1 MTRLQFF
8 GSILLA
14 LTIATPAAWADSPD
28 ERLFQAQMML
38 AKRGDPGAQ
47 YYLGEMYEQGLG
59 TPQNLNEAFKWYDQA
74 AKKGNRLA
82 TRKIAMRSQITSQH
96 EKEKAEEDRAA
107 EAEATRAA
115 ERARAA
121 ATVRAREQRLT
132 NDKAD
137 QEARREAE
145 KARAEALQARR
156 VAAAKARAEKL
167 ARVRALLA
175 AQANQKEAFE

>member
-1 MTRLQFF
+1 MTRMQFI
-8 GSILLA
+8 GSILLVLA
-14 LTIATPAAWADSPD
+14 IATPAAWADSPD

-59 TPQNLNEAFKWYDQA
+59 TPQNLDEAFKWYDQA

-82 TRKIAMRSQITSQH
+82 TRKITMRSQITSQH
-96 EKEKAEEDRAA
+96 EKEKTEENRAT

-121 ATVRAREQRLT
+121 ATVRAREQKLT
-132 NDKAD
+132 HDKAE

-145 KARAEALQARR
+145 KARAETLHARR
-156 VAAAKARAEKL
+156 VAAEKARAEKL
-167 ARVRALLA
+167 ARVRALLS

>member
-1 MTRLQFF
+1 MTRMQFI

-82 TRKIAMRSQITSQH
+82 TRKIAMRTQITSRH
-96 EKEKAEEDRAA
+96 EKEMAEENRAA

-121 ATVRAREQRLT
+121 AAARAREQRLT
-132 NDKAD
+132 QDKAEV
-137 QEARREAE
+137 EAHREVE
-145 KARAEALQARR
+145 KARAEALKLARE
-156 VAAAKARAEKL
+156 AAKKARAERL
-167 ARVRALLA
+167 ANVRALLA
-175 AQANQKEAFE
+175 AQAGQKEAIE